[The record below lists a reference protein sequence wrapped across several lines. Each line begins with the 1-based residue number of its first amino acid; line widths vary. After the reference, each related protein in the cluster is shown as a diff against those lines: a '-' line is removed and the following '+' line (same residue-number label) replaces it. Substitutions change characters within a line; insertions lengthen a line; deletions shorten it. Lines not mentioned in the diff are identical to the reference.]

1 MSQPDRVLGLPP
13 GVVAMG
19 LWCIAT
25 ALEASMMGVIRS
37 IGDGL
42 DSLQIVFM
50 RCLFG
55 LIFFLPFILRS
66 ATAMHTKRMPMHLLR
81 AFLQVV
87 SMALWF
93 MAIPLVPLAEIAA
106 LGFLA
111 PLFATIGA
119 IFILKEK
126 VGWRRSLAMGIGF
139 AGVLVLLRPGFTEI
153 NAGAFMVIGSASL
166 WAFALLTIKSLA
178 RTESPVLMT
187 AWASLLLAPI
197 TLVPA
202 LFVWQWPTLEQWILM
217 AIVGTAAS
225 CSHMCMGHAF
235 KLADASKVLPM
246 DFSRMLWTALVGYLF
261 FAQTPTIFTFIGGF
275 MIFGAATY
283 VTIREA
289 RLARRAASEAIALR
303 K

>member
-1 MSQPDRVLGLPP
+1 MNASRHVLGIPAS
-13 GVVAMG
+13 VFAMG
-19 LWCIAT
+19 LWVTAT
-25 ALEASMMGVIRS
+25 ALEASMMGIIRS
-37 IGDGL
+37 IGSFGVTL

-66 ATAMHTKRMPMHLLR
+66 ATAMHTTRLPMHMLR

-93 MAIPLVPLAEIAA
+93 SAIPLIPLAEIAA

-119 IFILKEK
+119 MFILKEK
-126 VGWRRSLAMGIGF
+126 VGWRRGLAMGVGF
-139 AGVLVLLRPGFTEI
+139 AGVIVLLRPGFADVNTGSLMI
-153 NAGAFMVIGSASL
+153 IGSASL
-166 WAFALLTIKSLA
+166 WALALLSIKSLA
-178 RTESPVLMT
+178 RTDNAALMT
-187 AWASLLLAPI
+187 AWASLLLTPI

-202 LFVWQWPTLEQWILM
+202 LFVWQWPTLEQWLLM
-217 AIVGTAAS
+217 MVVGFSAS
-225 CSHMCMGHAF
+225 CSHMCMGFAF
-235 KLADASKVLPM
+235 RLADVSKVLPM
-246 DFSRMLWTALVGYLF
+246 DFSRMLWTAIVGYLF
-261 FAQTPTIFTFIGGF
+261 FAQIPTIFTFIGGF

-289 RLARRAASEAIALR
+289 RLARRAAT
-303 K
+303 

>member
-1 MSQPDRVLGLPP
+1 MSAPERMFGLPA
-13 GVVAMG
+13 GVLAMG
-19 LWCIAT
+19 LWCFAT
-25 ALEASMMGVIRS
+25 ALEASMMGIIRS
-37 IGDGL
+37 IPDL
-42 DSLQIVFM
+42 HSLQIVFM

-66 ATAMHTKRMPMHLLR
+66 ATAMHTTRLPMHGLR
-81 AFLQVV
+81 AILQVV

-119 IFILKEK
+119 ILILKEK
-126 VGWRRSLAMGIGF
+126 VGWRRSLAMAVGF

-153 NAGAFMVIGSASL
+153 NAGAFMVIGSAST
-166 WAFALLTIKSLA
+166 WAFALLTIKSLS

-187 AWASLLLAPI
+187 AWVSLMLAPI

-217 AIVGTAAS
+217 AIVGVSAS
-225 CSHMCMGHAF
+225 CSHMCMGLAF

-261 FAQTPTIFTFIGGF
+261 FAQTPTVFTFIGGF